1 MAMLCTRQ
9 PDYDEGTGETGSV
22 ALGSV
27 RTSSSMCC
35 CHLFCSTPPLP
46 PSLAL
51 SPPGFTLPV
60 VNRFFQTSIKN
71 FQLVEWHLSSGRR
84 GSQTLLQFG
93 KLDKDLFALDFAAP
107 LCAKTAF
114 AIALAATEAKYLNSN
129 A

>member
-1 MAMLCTRQ
+1 MEMCGAAAAVCVAATCSAAPG
-9 PDYDEGTGETGSV
+9 PD
-22 ALGSV
+22 AA
-27 RTSSSMCC
+27 
-35 CHLFCSTPPLP
+35 PLP

-51 SPPGFTLPV
+51 PPAGFTLPV
-60 VNRFFQTSIKN
+60 VNRYFQTSIKN
-71 FQLVEWHLSSGRR
+71 FQLVQWHLSSGRR